1 MADVLRA
8 GHISDAITG
17 AITQADIR
25 IAQGRLREAMRTY
38 EHALQLATAQGEPAP
53 RGTADLYV
61 GMSELEREHGN
72 LLTATQHLSTST
84 ELGERSGFPPNGTR
98 WSMAMAG
105 IRDAQGDPDGAL
117 NLLDEAERLYVSDF
131 SPNVRPVAAL
141 KARVWVAHGRL
152 SEALAWARERGLSAE
167 DDLGYLRE
175 FEHITLARMLFV
187 QRSGAEKALALLRR
201 LFEAAEAGGRMGSM
215 IEILVLRALA
225 EQVRGDMAAALVALE
240 RTLTL
245 AETEG
250 YVRIFVDAGPPMAG
264 LLEAAAKRGIATSYL
279 RQLRAVFA
287 KPVVTAP
294 ANEALIQIGPLS
306 ERELDVLRLLG
317 TDLDGPE
324 IARELTVS
332 LNTVRTHTKNLYSK
346 LGVNNRRAA
355 VTRAEELQL
364 LSRTRK
370 H

>member
-1 MADVLRA
+1 
-8 GHISDAITG
+8 
-17 AITQADIR
+17 
-25 IAQGRLREAMRTY
+25 
-38 EHALQLATAQGEPAP
+38 
-53 RGTADLYV
+53 
-61 GMSELEREHGN
+61 
-72 LLTATQHLSTST
+72 
-84 ELGERSGFPPNGTR
+84 
-98 WSMAMAG
+98 MAG

-167 DDLGYLRE
+167 DDLSYLRE

-264 LLEAAAKRGIATSYL
+264 LLEAAAKRGIATDYA
-279 RQLRAVFA
+279 RQLLTAFGNA
-287 KPVVTAP
+287 EVTAP
-294 ANEALIQIGPLS
+294 VKQDSKKIQIEPLS
-306 ERELDVLRLLG
+306 ARELEVLRLLG

-332 LNTVRTHTKNLYSK
+332 LNTIRTHTKNLYSK

-364 LSRTRK
+364 LSRTHK